1 MKVLLGVDSSIN
13 RFLPIAKSLEQFDHE
28 VRTFI
33 TDDFARQ
40 ISHIGNIL
48 DRFSFHFRRE
58 VFHEKRILKFER
70 LIKDFKPDII
80 FFINFPMDIFSVEEF
95 ERLSI
100 GRRFRI
106 FFVDPLKN
114 HPDVEEYLRFCDQ
127 VFSYDQDDAERFN
140 VQYLP
145 LGYSPSYEMQF
156 DPQISKTIDVSF
168 VGSLFKNRLEFLEP
182 LAKFMKDHG
191 KTLKVFSP
199 AFKRKNFWKRPIFN
213 KKFPNL
219 AKCIENGFVDPKDAA
234 RIYSQSKI
242 CLNIHVPDA
251 SSPNPR
257 TFEILATGSFQLIDE
272 RKYYSNLIPSK
283 DLATFKSIEE
293 LINRVEYFLNHEE
306 ERIEI
311 ARNGYKKVV
320 PEFRLAN
327 CLERILK

>member
-127 VFSYDQDDAERFN
+127 VFSYDQDDAERLN

-145 LGYSPSYEMQF
+145 LG
-156 DPQISKTIDVSF
+156 
-168 VGSLFKNRLEFLEP
+168 
-182 LAKFMKDHG
+182 A
-191 KTLKVFSP
+191 
-199 AFKRKNFWKRPIFN
+199 
-213 KKFPNL
+213 
-219 AKCIENGFVDPKDAA
+219 
-234 RIYSQSKI
+234 
-242 CLNIHVPDA
+242 
-251 SSPNPR
+251 
-257 TFEILATGSFQLIDE
+257 
-272 RKYYSNLIPSK
+272 
-283 DLATFKSIEE
+283 E
-293 LINRVEYFLNHEE
+293 L
-306 ERIEI
+306 
-311 ARNGYKKVV
+311 
-320 PEFRLAN
+320 
-327 CLERILK
+327 

>member
-1 MKVLLGVDSSIN
+1 M
-13 RFLPIAKSLEQFDHE
+13 
-28 VRTFI
+28 
-33 TDDFARQ
+33 
-40 ISHIGNIL
+40 
-48 DRFSFHFRRE
+48 
-58 VFHEKRILKFER
+58 
-70 LIKDFKPDII
+70 
-80 FFINFPMDIFSVEEF
+80 
-95 ERLSI
+95 
-100 GRRFRI
+100 
-106 FFVDPLKN
+106 
-114 HPDVEEYLRFCDQ
+114 
-127 VFSYDQDDAERFN
+127 FSYDQDDAERLN